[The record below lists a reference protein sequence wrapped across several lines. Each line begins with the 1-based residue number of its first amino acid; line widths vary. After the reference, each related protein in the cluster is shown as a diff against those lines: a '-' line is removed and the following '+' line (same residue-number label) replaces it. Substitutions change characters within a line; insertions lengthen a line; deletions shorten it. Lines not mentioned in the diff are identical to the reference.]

1 MPFQL
6 FSDLCWNCSKELL
19 GSCSV
24 SPRPAV
30 TLKPRYYLDHFEEML
45 EFVLT
50 RYPHVIADGHRR
62 FAESFQ
68 ALNLDARCLYVRLVN
83 RKGNVFLRDY
93 LHYEEI
99 NDISSAINELRAAD
113 FVRSVHPSDYRD
125 LLRIHTRDTIAKR
138 IRQHVFPPNVKLP
151 RLSSARKAELIDF
164 SMAELPFEEI
174 CTSGTVDPFF
184 AQAKTEELGYFLF
197 LYFGRL
203 QSSLNEFALRDL
215 GVMKTLEFKQEF
227 KPRFNS
233 LEIALAAYHYHKI
246 LQELYEASAD
256 RIEQFIADAPEWPT
270 NDDMEITTLRGRA
283 INKLGTW
290 LERHNDPRALAIH
303 QLSDQFP
310 STERTVR
317 LLMKEGRSGEASV
330 LLSRLIENPSC
341 DQELLFAE
349 DFYER
354 KFNKK
359 KVGRLTSLLRESP
372 VVFIDESQR
381 NYPEGAVIRLLAGQ
395 GTEAW
400 HTENVIW
407 SQLFGLTFWDL
418 LFSDEN
424 VVIHNPFDRIS
435 KDLGTGQFY
444 QNHKNAIESKLAEF
458 ATPNS
463 VIEQLHETF
472 NSHHGSPNHLV
483 SWSDDLFAL
492 TTRLVQLAPHGALA
506 HVLRDLTQQWQA
518 RRNGFPDLMII
529 EKNQVRFSEIK
540 AEGDSLRRNQ
550 LAQLERLKRAAFPVE
565 VMRVEWIV
573 DPEQDYVVVDVETTG
588 GNTQWNRVTEIGAVR
603 VRNGEIIEE
612 WSSLINPQRRIPS
625 KIVSLTGIT
634 DDMVAEAPVF
644 ADIADEFRAFLDGAV
659 FVAHRAKFDYG
670 FIKTEYERIDQEF
683 RCPTLCTVVETRRH
697 FPGLP
702 SYSLANLS
710 NHFRIALNSHH
721 RALCDARATAEILL
735 KINEKRMT
743 QQEK

>member
-1 MPFQL
+1 EHLSSPP
-6 FSDLCWNCSKELL
+6 
-19 GSCSV
+19 V

-30 TLKPRYYLDHFEEML
+30 TLKTRYYLDHFEEML
-45 EFVLT
+45 EFVLS
-50 RYPHVIADGHRR
+50 RYPHVIADDHRR

-99 NDISSAINELRAAD
+99 NDIPSAINDLRAAD
-113 FVRSVHPSDYRD
+113 FVRTVQTSDYREV
-125 LLRIHTRDTIAKR
+125 LRLHTRDAIAKQ
-138 IRQHVFPPNVKLP
+138 IRQHEFAPKVKLP
-151 RLSSARKAELIDF
+151 RVSSARKSELIEF
-164 SMAELPFEEI
+164 SLAELPFETI
-174 CTSGTVDPFF
+174 CTSGTIDPFF
-184 AQAKTEELGYFLF
+184 AQGKIEELGYFLF

-203 QSSLNEFALRDL
+203 QSSLNEFTLRDL
-215 GVMKTLEFKQEF
+215 GVMKTHGFKQEF

-233 LEIALAAYHYHKI
+233 REIAFSAYHYHK
-246 LQELYEASAD
+246 LLEELCETTTN
-256 RIEQFIADAPEWPT
+256 RIEQFIVDAPQWPT
-270 NDDMEITTLRGRA
+270 NDDLEIATLRGRVL
-283 INKLGTW
+283 NKLGSW

-317 LLMKEGRSGEASV
+317 LLMKEGRSREASAF
-330 LLSRLIENPSC
+330 LSRLIENPSC

-372 VVFIDESQR
+372 VVLLDESQR
-381 NYPEGAVIRLLAGQ
+381 NYPEGAVIRMLADQ
-395 GTEAW
+395 GIEAW

-418 LFSDEN
+418 LFTDEN

-458 ATPNS
+458 AIPNS
-463 VIEQLHETF
+463 VVERLRETF
-472 NSHHGSPNHLV
+472 ASHHGSPNHLV

-492 TTRLVQLAPHGALA
+492 TTRLVQLAPDGALSN
-506 HVLRDLTQQWQA
+506 VLRDLTQQWQA

-550 LAQLERLKRAAFPVE
+550 LAQLERLKRAAFPVG

-588 GNTQWNRVTEIGAVR
+588 GNAQWNRVTEIGAVR
-603 VRNGEIIEE
+603 VRNGKMIEE
-612 WSSLINPQRRIPS
+612 WSSLINPQRRIPGN
-625 KIVSLTGIT
+625 IVSLTGIT
-634 DDMVAEAPVF
+634 DNMVAKAPVF
-644 ADIADEFRAFLDGAV
+644 ADIAGEFRAFLDGAV

-670 FIKTEYERIDQEF
+670 FIKTEYERIDQDF
-683 RCPTLCTVVETRRH
+683 RCPTLCTVVESRRH

-710 NHFRIALNSHH
+710 AHFKIDLKSHH
-721 RALCDARATAEILL
+721 RALCDAKATAEILL
-735 KINEKRMT
+735 HINEKRMT
-743 QQEK
+743 QQKK